1 MLFFLSFSKINFE
14 ILRFNVK
21 IFLGVLMIYF
31 IRHGETEYNKDARF
45 QGHLDIPLNK
55 VGVLQAQTAL
65 EKSKQLNF
73 DKIYCSPL
81 SRARQTAEIIN
92 THHNVKLIEDDRLKE
107 IYMGSLQG
115 RMFKDL
121 SDEEKRL
128 AFSTPEYFG
137 GETHEQLCSRVIS
150 FFKEI
155 ENSTEN
161 ILIVSHGGIYRAL
174 YKYLNN
180 LDSLE
185 FNLKPIPNAE
195 IVLLKH

>member
-1 MLFFLSFSKINFE
+1 
-14 ILRFNVK
+14 
-21 IFLGVLMIYF
+21 MIYF

-45 QGHLDIPLNK
+45 QGHLDIPLSEIGIN
-55 VGVLQAQTAL
+55 QAKQAL
-65 EKSKQLNF
+65 ENSKEYKF

-92 THHNVKLIEDDRLKE
+92 SHHNVNIIEDDRLKE

-115 RMFKDL
+115 RFFKDL
-121 SDEEKRL
+121 TEEEQKL
-128 AFSTPEYFG
+128 AFTEPDHFG
-137 GETHEQLCSRVIS
+137 GESHEMFCSRVVS

-155 ENSTEN
+155 ENTSEN

-180 LDSLE
+180 LDNLE
-185 FNLKPIPNAE
+185 FNLRPLPNAE
-195 IVLLKH
+195 IVVLKD

>member
-1 MLFFLSFSKINFE
+1 
-14 ILRFNVK
+14 
-21 IFLGVLMIYF
+21 
-31 IRHGETEYNKDARF
+31 
-45 QGHLDIPLNK
+45 
-55 VGVLQAQTAL
+55 
-65 EKSKQLNF
+65 
-73 DKIYCSPL
+73 
-81 SRARQTAEIIN
+81 
-92 THHNVKLIEDDRLKE
+92 
-107 IYMGSLQG
+107 
-115 RMFKDL
+115 MFKDL

-137 GETHEQLCSRVIS
+137 GETHEQLCSRVLS

>member
-1 MLFFLSFSKINFE
+1 
-14 ILRFNVK
+14 
-21 IFLGVLMIYF
+21 MIYF
-31 IRHGETEYNKDARF
+31 IRHGETEYNKTARF
-45 QGHLDIPLNK
+45 QGHLDIPLSEKGIN
-55 VGVLQAQTAL
+55 QAQAAL
-65 EKSKQLNF
+65 ETSKQLNL

-81 SRARQTAEIIN
+81 QRAKQTAEIIN
-92 THHNVKLIEDDRLKE
+92 SHHNAKLVEDDRLKE

-115 RMFKDL
+115 RFLKDL
-121 SDEEKRL
+121 SDEEKQL
-128 AFSTPEYFG
+128 AFSNPEHFG

-155 ENSTEN
+155 ENSKEN

-185 FNLKPIPNAE
+185 FNLKPLPNAE
-195 IVLLKH
+195 IILLKD